1 MLNAINLRKEFT
13 NVVAV
18 DNVSLEA
25 KRGEILG
32 LLGPNGAGKTTTI
45 RMILN
50 IIKPDSGEILFD
62 GKPFDESIR
71 NQLGYLPEERGLY
84 RKNKLLNTILYF
96 ASLKGID
103 IAEGKRRAY
112 KWLERFD
119 LLNQYQNKI
128 EELSKGNQQ
137 KVQFIISVLHEP
149 ELIVLDEPFSG
160 LDPVNQILLKDILL
174 ELKQKGKAII
184 FSTHQ
189 MEQAEKLCDKIC
201 LINKGNVVIDGQISD
216 VKSRYGKNSIHIEYD
231 GDGTF
236 LKELPFVQQAT
247 IYQNYAELLLK
258 DSTPTREIISTIS
271 DKLDIR
277 KFEYVEP
284 SLNSIFI
291 QVVGLPDKNEETIP
305 PVLPNKPPQ
314 PRILNDK
321 RVKRELISVL
331 IFGMVTLVLF
341 IASFTVR
348 SVSLTTVGIFLL
360 GTIASFVKFW
370 NVRKKVI
377 KEIANKGQG
386 ED

>member
-128 EELSKGNQQ
+128 EELSKGNHKKFNLLFQYCM
-137 KVQFIISVLHEP
+137 
-149 ELIVLDEPFSG
+149 
-160 LDPVNQILLKDILL
+160 NQ
-174 ELKQKGKAII
+174 
-184 FSTHQ
+184 
-189 MEQAEKLCDKIC
+189 
-201 LINKGNVVIDGQISD
+201 
-216 VKSRYGKNSIHIEYD
+216 
-231 GDGTF
+231 
-236 LKELPFVQQAT
+236 
-247 IYQNYAELLLK
+247 
-258 DSTPTREIISTIS
+258 
-271 DKLDIR
+271 
-277 KFEYVEP
+277 
-284 SLNSIFI
+284 SL
-291 QVVGLPDKNEETIP
+291 
-305 PVLPNKPPQ
+305 
-314 PRILNDK
+314 
-321 RVKRELISVL
+321 
-331 IFGMVTLVLF
+331 
-341 IASFTVR
+341 
-348 SVSLTTVGIFLL
+348 
-360 GTIASFVKFW
+360 
-370 NVRKKVI
+370 
-377 KEIANKGQG
+377 
-386 ED
+386 